1 MARRGLAKGSLSR
14 SGALAAF
21 TVGAVHMTAGI
32 QFGATLILFY
42 LSSSKLTRVG
52 AKRKAEVEEE
62 HKEGGRRNAVQVL
75 ANSLAAC
82 VFAELLYILAAP
94 VPAPAPAGGAGAG
107 AGVGGWWARV
117 LLRSGV
123 DVHLV
128 RLLLAGAFLGHYA
141 CCCADTWASELG
153 ILSRSRPRLITTGRP
168 VPPGTN
174 GGVSALGLACSAAG
188 GAFMGAAFGATGAL
202 GCALGAPL
210 RGGSLCP
217 TSQTGMGAGSWLTG
231 PAGVA
236 TLTGVGLACGLFG
249 SLLDSLLGA
258 TLQYTG
264 WDPRAARVVGWRH
277 RHGAGNAVTANGVC
291 SQASGQEAV
300 SCGGK
305 AGMRSKDGEG
315 EADTAP
321 VVHIS
326 GVPVLSNDA
335 VNFVAAAVTACVG
348 AALLVRS

>member
-1 MARRGLAKGSLSR
+1 MARRGLNKGSLSH

-21 TVGAVHMTAGI
+21 TVGAVHMTAGL

-42 LSSSKLTRVG
+42 LTSSKLTRVG

-82 VFAELLYILAAP
+82 VFAELLYVLSSSSAAAVARGTDVEEGLLARLLLR
-94 VPAPAPAGGAGAG
+94 GG
-107 AGVGGWWARV
+107 VDMRLARV
-117 LLRSGV
+117 
-123 DVHLV
+123 
-128 RLLLAGAFLGHYA
+128 LLAGAFLGHYA

-188 GAFMGAAFGATGAL
+188 GAFMGAAFAAAGL
-202 GCALGAPL
+202 LSCAAGAPL

-217 TSQTGMGAGSWLTG
+217 RGGGSGAGPWLTG

-236 TLTGVGLACGLFG
+236 TLAGVGLACGLFG

-264 WDPRAARVVGWRH
+264 WDARAARVVGWRH
-277 RHGAGNAVTANGVC
+277 HRG
-291 SQASGQEAV
+291 
-300 SCGGK
+300 CGGAA
-305 AGMRSKDGEG
+305 AGVGLQEGAKVASVDAAGGMDGAHG
-315 EADTAP
+315 GGGAADAAA
-321 VVHIS
+321 VVHVS
-326 GVPVLSNDA
+326 GLPVLSNDA
-335 VNFVAAAVTACVG
+335 VNFVAAAATACVG
-348 AALLVRS
+348 AALLTRA

>member
-1 MARRGLAKGSLSR
+1 MARRGLSKASLSQ

-21 TVGAVHMTAGI
+21 TVGAVHMTAGL

-52 AKRKAEVEEE
+52 AKRKAQVEEE

-82 VFAELLYILAAP
+82 VFAELLYVLSSAD
-94 VPAPAPAGGAGAG
+94 GTHT
-107 AGVGGWWARV
+107 GGWLAQLLLRGGVDVQRARV
-117 LLRSGV
+117 LL
-123 DVHLV
+123 
-128 RLLLAGAFLGHYA
+128 AGGFLGHYA

-153 ILSRSRPRLITTGRP
+153 ILSRSRPRLITTGRA

-188 GAFMGAAFGATGAL
+188 GAFMGAAFAATGAL
-202 GCALGAPL
+202 GCAAGAPL
-210 RGGSLCP
+210 CGGSLCP
-217 TSQTGMGAGSWLTG
+217 AAGGSGAGTWLTG

-264 WDPRAARVVGWRH
+264 WDDRAARVVGWRH
-277 RHGAGNAVTANGVC
+277 RRSRGGGAAGACLQDGKKGLADGGRANGTD
-291 SQASGQEAV
+291 
-300 SCGGK
+300 
-305 AGMRSKDGEG
+305 DGEG
-315 EADTAP
+315 EADAAA

-326 GVPVLSNDA
+326 GLPVLSNDA
-335 VNFVAAAVTACVG
+335 VNFVAAAITACAG
-348 AALLVRS
+348 AVLLERAGA